1 MKPIQH
7 LNMELRKG
15 NQRQGFLETLQMHM
29 KFQIANF
36 RNLINFYP
44 LAWNFC
50 QILLQNVHWIQ
61 MQKLIPNIR
70 LMLMLPRTTQMY
82 CQLPGE
88 HEVLIIISSYLII
101 ISSCHIKISSCHIII
116 SSYLF
121 ISYHH
126 VIIYDMS
133 HQNTIT
139 SYHNL
144 IISYHILS

>member
-1 MKPIQH
+1 MSGHWSESVFEKMKPIQH

-61 MQKLIPNIR
+61 MQKLIPNIWP
-70 LMLMLPRTTQMY
+70 MLKLPRTTQMY

-88 HEVLIIISSYLII
+88 HEVLIIISYHNIIMSYKNIIMSYNNII
-101 ISSCHIKISSCHIII
+101 ISVHILSSCH
-116 SSYLF
+116 
-121 ISYHH
+121 
-126 VIIYDMS
+126 
-133 HQNTIT
+133 
-139 SYHNL
+139 
-144 IISYHILS
+144 HI